1 VKLVQ
6 KHCYTEETVHGGGGP
21 LSRYR
26 GRFDVY
32 YLSFIMRFNSC
43 MTFNL
48 RAIESEGQLLED
60 QGQHSTNGTSLG
72 STVSSASGLLL
83 ELGWQY

>member
-1 VKLVQ
+1 
-6 KHCYTEETVHGGGGP
+6 VHGGGGP

-32 YLSFIMRFNSC
+32 YLSSIMNSHVRFNFNSC

-48 RAIESEGQLLED
+48 RAIESEGRIL
-60 QGQHSTNGTSLG
+60 
-72 STVSSASGLLL
+72 TVAGRSRTALY
-83 ELGWQY
+83 EWD